1 MRISD
6 LHRRILAGK
15 VFDPDAQAY
24 INAVQFAD
32 GQSLEQGVK
41 LAINDFVV
49 GCKSDGIWDAIKA
62 SCILSGARTLN
73 GALIPLK
80 GTAPTNVNFVSGD
93 YNRKTGLKG
102 DGATKYLNS
111 NRNNNADP
119 QNNQSMSVFR
129 TELMSAGFAV
139 SIGAGLVST
148 NGTTRIA
155 QDTATPLRAN
165 LRNRSSA
172 FQSRD
177 SGLQLNL
184 SGMSR
189 SSNLNYNFYYN
200 GLSIILSST
209 SQIPYDNNI
218 FVFAT
223 SAPDVFVSGPSDER
237 ISFYHI
243 GEALDLSLLSARL
256 TTLMNTYNSV
266 I

>member
-1 MRISD
+1 MKLSD
-6 LHRRILAGK
+6 LQRRIIARVL
-15 VFDPDAQAY
+15 DPDAQGY
-24 INAVQFAD
+24 ITAVEFAD
-32 GQSLEQGVK
+32 GQPLEQGVK
-41 LAINDFVV
+41 NAIDDFVL
-49 GCKSDGIWDAIKA
+49 GCKNDGIWNAIKS
-62 SCILSGARTLN
+62 SCILAGARTLN
-73 GALIPLK
+73 GALVPLK

-139 SIGAGLVST
+139 SIGAGT
-148 NGTTRIA
+148 NVTGTTRIA
-155 QDTATPLRAN
+155 QETAFQGNAI

-172 FQSRD
+172 FQSIFAI
-177 SGLQLNL
+177 QLNL
-184 SGMSR
+184 CGMSR

-200 GLSIILSST
+200 GLSIILTVT
-209 SQIPYDNNI
+209 SQIPYNNNI
-218 FVFAT
+218 FVFAA
-223 SAPDVFVSGPSDER
+223 SAPTVFVTGFSDER